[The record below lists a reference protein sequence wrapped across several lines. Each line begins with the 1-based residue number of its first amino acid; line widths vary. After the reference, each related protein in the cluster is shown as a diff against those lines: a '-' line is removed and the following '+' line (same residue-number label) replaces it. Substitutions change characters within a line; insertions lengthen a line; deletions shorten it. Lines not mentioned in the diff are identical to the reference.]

1 MQTLTDAA
9 AARRGT
15 GIAALLLA
23 GTLALPA
30 LAAGDAPPV
39 DISVAERRLFI
50 DNHFKDLRGKIGLD
64 YVFEKRGTLE
74 APLDDSAH
82 VEVGRTEADGARSV
96 QIDYLHGP
104 HQVKLPSPGRVEG
117 NPVILFFLEREV
129 REMKRRTGG
138 SELYFRKRMRMALAG
153 AAEVTPVKRKVGA
166 REVDAIEIR
175 IAPFRD
181 DPMRSRYDALADKT
195 YLLTLSEAVPG
206 QVVEL
211 STELTRPTAGGGREL
226 VLSETLRFK
235 GTH

>member
-1 MQTLTDAA
+1 VITLRIDSM
-9 AARRGT
+9 RRG
-15 GIAALLLA
+15 GGAAALLLA
-23 GTLALPA
+23 GALALPA
-30 LAAGDAPPV
+30 LAADSAAPTDV
-39 DISVAERRLFI
+39 SVAEQRLFV
-50 DNHFKDLRGKIGLD
+50 DNHFKDVRGKVGLD

-74 APLDDSAH
+74 APVDDSAH
-82 VEVGRTEADGARSV
+82 VEVGRPEADGARSV
-96 QIDYLHGP
+96 QVDYLHGP

-138 SELYFRKRMRMALAG
+138 SELYFRKRMRMALAN
-153 AAEVTPVKRKVGA
+153 AAEVKPVKRKVGG
-166 REVDAIEIR
+166 REVDALEIR

-206 QVVEL
+206 QVIEL
-211 STELTRPTAGGGREL
+211 STELTRSAAGGSSEM

>member
-1 MQTLTDAA
+1 MRASAA
-9 AARRGT
+9 
-15 GIAALLLA
+15 AALLLA
-23 GTLALPA
+23 CA
-30 LAAGDAPPV
+30 LAMPTRAADNAPPT
-39 DISVAERRLFI
+39 DISVAERRLFV
-50 DNHFKDLRGKIGLD
+50 DNHFKDLRGKLGLD

-74 APLDDSAH
+74 APLDDTAR
-82 VEVGRTEADGARSV
+82 VEVGRAGADGARSV

-104 HQVKLPSPGRVEG
+104 HAVKLPSPGRVEG

-138 SELYFRKRMRMALAG
+138 SELYFRKRMRMALAN
-153 AAEVTPVKRKVGA
+153 AAELKPVKRRIGT
-166 REVDAIEIR
+166 REVDALEIR

-211 STELTRPTAGGGREL
+211 STELTRPAAGGGIEL